1 MGAHEHSGVMSVA
14 QRAPQDVLVCLRD
27 QQPPFLPVLRR
38 YPARFGWIAYD
49 VALRRAIET
58 STSGD
63 ALQAMLRGQQRYAAL
78 LGPAA
83 HGRDA
88 L

>member
-14 QRAPQDVLVCLRD
+14 RHASQDVLVCLGE
-27 QQPPFLPVLRR
+27 QQPAFLPVLRR
-38 YPARFGWIAYD
+38 FPARFGWIAYD
-49 VALRRAIET
+49 VALRRAIES

-63 ALQAMLRGQQRYAAL
+63 ALQAMQRGQQRYAAL

>member
-1 MGAHEHSGVMSVA
+1 MGAHEHSGVMSVVQHA
-14 QRAPQDVLVCLRD
+14 SQDVLVCLRD
-27 QQPPFLPVLRR
+27 QQPAFLPVLRR
-38 YPARFGWIAYD
+38 YPARFGWIACD
-49 VALRRAIET
+49 VALRRAIES

-63 ALQAMLRGQQRYAAL
+63 ALQVMLRGQQRYAPL

>member
-14 QRAPQDVLVCLRD
+14 RHASQDVLVCLGEE
-27 QQPPFLPVLRR
+27 QPAFRVLRR
-38 YPARFGWIAYD
+38 YSACFGWIAYD
-49 VALRRAIET
+49 VALRRAIES